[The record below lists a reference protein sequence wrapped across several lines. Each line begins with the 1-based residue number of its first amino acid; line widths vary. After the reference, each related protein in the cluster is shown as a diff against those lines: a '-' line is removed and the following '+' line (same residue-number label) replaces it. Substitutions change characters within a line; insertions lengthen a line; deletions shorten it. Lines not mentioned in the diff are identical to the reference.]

1 MGYVC
6 VVAAVN
12 NESEDPYPSLS
23 DFHDYEPNL
32 EFDDTELQ
40 ATSTASVQLLEEKLD
55 LTVGVIGSGIEYL
68 ESPVSDGTIEENFE
82 KELVDAP
89 VIETADD
96 LAALDT
102 ELADE
107 EDYHDIARLGIVEV
121 VGDDSAG
128 RKVIVVSACKLPPV
142 GKEAFNHAKLL
153 RYLTHTL
160 DTFVEQDYSLV
171 YFHHGLTSKNKPP
184 LSWLWQAYKAFD
196 RKYKKNLK
204 ALYLVHPTNFIR
216 IVWQLFKPAIRW
228 ESLLTLRLAYSNFQ
242 WLTEA
247 LQLTSGMS
255 SRGNSDEA
263 LICFLFSAKFGR
275 KMMYVNY
282 LDELAQYINLDQ
294 LIIPQQVIEHDEQ
307 LMLKNKK
314 NLPTS
319 PPPSSIATPVG
330 TTQFGASLQ
339 FIKENNRGDPIP
351 PIVRQCVEFLDT
363 PDALETEGIFRRSA
377 NVAVVK
383 ELQSKCNQGLP
394 VDFQGDAHIAA
405 VLLKTFLRELEEPL
419 MTYEL
424 YDEITQFQTLSKDER
439 PRRVKILILEKLPED
454 NYQLLKY
461 IVQFL
466 SRVMDRCDLNKMTSS
481 NLAVVFGP
489 NLVRAPPSRGMSL
502 SAIGPINQ
510 FIDYVFTDQDKIFI
524 I

>member
-1 MGYVC
+1 MEADYHQPALSPARVLT
-6 VVAAVN
+6 VN
-12 NESEDPYPSLS
+12 NESDDPYPSLS

-40 ATSTASVQLLEEKLD
+40 APATTSVDTLEENLE
-55 LTVGVIGSGIEYL
+55 LNVGVGGIGGVVGIADYL

-82 KELVDAP
+82 EALVDAP
-89 VIETADD
+89 VVEAADY
-96 LAALDT
+96 LEALDT

-107 EDYHDIARLGIVEV
+107 EDYSDIAALGIVEV

-142 GKEAFNHAKLL
+142 VGRSGNDAATNANAATTTPASFNHAKLL

-184 LSWLWQAYKAFD
+184 VTWLWHAFRAFD

-204 ALYLVHPTNFIR
+204 ALYLVHPTSFIR
-216 IVWQLFKPAIRW
+216 IIWGLFKPAI
-228 ESLLTLRLAYSNFQ
+228 
-242 WLTEA
+242 
-247 LQLTSGMS
+247 
-255 SRGNSDEA
+255 
-263 LICFLFSAKFGR
+263 SAKFGR

-282 LDELAQYINLDQ
+282 LHELAQHINLDQ

-307 LMLKNKK
+307 LMLKHKK
-314 NLPTS
+314 NIS
-319 PPPSSIATPVG
+319 ANPPQSSIAAPAP

-377 NVAVVK
+377 NVAVIK

-394 VDFQGDAHIAA
+394 IDFQNDPHIAA

-424 YDEITQFQTLSKDER
+424 YDEITQFQTLPKDER
-439 PRRVKILILEKLPED
+439 PKRVKILILEKLPED
-454 NYQLLKY
+454 NYHLLKY

-489 NLVRAPPSRGMSL
+489 NLVRSPPSRGMSL

>member
-1 MGYVC
+1 MEADYQPKPSP
-6 VVAAVN
+6 ARTLTATN
-12 NESEDPYPSLS
+12 NDGEDPYPSLS
-23 DFHDYEPNL
+23 DYHDYEPNL

-40 ATSTASVQLLEEKLD
+40 TPSNSASRLLQEKLD
-55 LTVGVIGSGIEYL
+55 LTDTGGGIGIEYL

-82 KELVDAP
+82 EALVDAP
-89 VIETADD
+89 VIESADD

-107 EDYHDIARLGIVEV
+107 EDYLDIARYGIVEV

-128 RKVIVVSACKLPPV
+128 RKVIVVSACKLPPI
-142 GKEAFNHAKLL
+142 GKEAFNHAKLF

-171 YFHHGLTSKNKPP
+171 YFHYGLTSKNKPP
-184 LSWLWQAYKAFD
+184 LSWFWQAYKAFD

-216 IVWQLFKPAIRW
+216 IVWKILKPAI
-228 ESLLTLRLAYSNFQ
+228 
-242 WLTEA
+242 
-247 LQLTSGMS
+247 
-255 SRGNSDEA
+255 
-263 LICFLFSAKFGR
+263 SAKFGK

-282 LDELAQYINLDQ
+282 LEELAQYVNLDQ
-294 LIIPQQVIEHDEQ
+294 LIIPSQVLEHNEQ
-307 LMLKNKK
+307 LMIKNRK
-314 NLPTS
+314 NLPSS
-319 PPPSSIATPVG
+319 PPPSSVATPVS
-330 TTQFGASLQ
+330 TTQFGTNLQ
-339 FIKENNRGDPIP
+339 FIKENNNGDPIP
-351 PIVRQCVEFLDT
+351 PIVRQCIEFLDT
-363 PDALETEGIFRRSA
+363 PDALETEGLFRRSA

-383 ELQSKCNQGLP
+383 ELQNCCNQGLP
-394 VDFQGDAHIAA
+394 VDFHGDPHIAA
-405 VLLKTFLRELEEPL
+405 VLLKTFLRELDEPL
-419 MTYEL
+419 MTFDL
-424 YDEITQFQTLSKDER
+424 YDEITQFQTLSKEER

-466 SRVMDRCDLNKMTSS
+466 SRVMDRCDLNKMTSK

-502 SAIGPINQ
+502 SAIGPINE
-510 FIDYVFTDQDKIFI
+510 FIGFVFTHQDKIFI

>member
-1 MGYVC
+1 MEADYQPSPSPARALTGISNDV
-6 VVAAVN
+6 
-12 NESEDPYPSLS
+12 EDPYPSLS
-23 DFHDYEPNL
+23 DYHDYEPNL

-40 ATSTASVQLLEEKLD
+40 APANNATQLLEEKLE
-55 LTVGVIGSGIEYL
+55 LSIAGTGTVVDYL

-82 KELVDAP
+82 EALVDAP
-89 VIETADD
+89 VIENAED
-96 LAALDT
+96 LAALDE

-128 RKVIVVSACKLPPV
+128 RKVIVVSACKLPAV
-142 GKEAFNHAKLL
+142 GKEVFNHAKLL

-216 IVWQLFKPAIRW
+216 IVWQIFKPAI
-228 ESLLTLRLAYSNFQ
+228 
-242 WLTEA
+242 
-247 LQLTSGMS
+247 
-255 SRGNSDEA
+255 
-263 LICFLFSAKFGR
+263 SAKFGR

-282 LDELAQYINLDQ
+282 LDELATHINLDQ
-294 LIIPQQVIEHDEQ
+294 LIIPQQVLEHDEQ
-307 LMLKNKK
+307 LMLKTRK
-314 NLPTS
+314 NLSTS
-319 PPPSSIATPVG
+319 PPSSSVATPIA

-339 FIKENNRGDPIP
+339 FIKENNGGDPIP

-383 ELQSKCNQGLP
+383 ELQNQCNHGLP
-394 VDFQGDAHIAA
+394 VNFRGDPHIAA
-405 VLLKTFLRELEEPL
+405 VLLKTFLRELDEPL

-424 YDEITQFQTLSKDER
+424 YDEITQFQSLSKDER
-439 PRRVKILILEKLPED
+439 PRKVKILVLEKLPED

-466 SRVMDRCDLNKMTSS
+466 SRVMDRSDLNKMTSS

-489 NLVRAPPSRGMSL
+489 NLVRAPSSVGTSL

-510 FIDYVFTDQDKIFI
+510 FIDFLFAYQDKIFI

>member
-1 MGYVC
+1 MEADYQPSPSPARALTGISNDV
-6 VVAAVN
+6 
-12 NESEDPYPSLS
+12 EDPYPSLS
-23 DFHDYEPNL
+23 DYHDYEPNL

-40 ATSTASVQLLEEKLD
+40 APANNATQLLEEKLE
-55 LTVGVIGSGIEYL
+55 LSIAGTGTVVDYL

-82 KELVDAP
+82 EALVDAP
-89 VIETADD
+89 VIENAED
-96 LAALDT
+96 LAALDE

-128 RKVIVVSACKLPPV
+128 RKVIVVSACKLPAV
-142 GKEAFNHAKLL
+142 GKGVFNHAKLL

-216 IVWQLFKPAIRW
+216 IVWQIFKPAI
-228 ESLLTLRLAYSNFQ
+228 
-242 WLTEA
+242 
-247 LQLTSGMS
+247 
-255 SRGNSDEA
+255 
-263 LICFLFSAKFGR
+263 SAKFGR

-282 LDELAQYINLDQ
+282 LDELATHINLDQ
-294 LIIPQQVIEHDEQ
+294 LIIPQQVLEHDEQ
-307 LMLKNKK
+307 LMLKTRK

-319 PPPSSIATPVG
+319 PPSSSVATPIA

-339 FIKENNRGDPIP
+339 FIKENNGGDPIP

-383 ELQSKCNQGLP
+383 ELQNQCNHGLP
-394 VDFQGDAHIAA
+394 VDFRGDPHIAA
-405 VLLKTFLRELEEPL
+405 VLLKTFLRELDEPL

-424 YDEITQFQTLSKDER
+424 YDEITQFQSLSKDER
-439 PRRVKILILEKLPED
+439 PRKVKILVLEKLPED

-466 SRVMDRCDLNKMTSS
+466 SRVMDRSDLNKMTSS

-489 NLVRAPPSRGMSL
+489 NLVRAPSSVGMSL

-510 FIDYVFTDQDKIFI
+510 FIDFLFAYQDKIFI

>member
-1 MGYVC
+1 MEADYQPTQSRQVLTA
-6 VVAAVN
+6 AAVDT
-12 NESEDPYPSLS
+12 EDPYPSLS
-23 DFHDYEPNL
+23 DYHDYEPNL

-40 ATSTASVQLLEEKLD
+40 ASTTNATKLLEQSLD
-55 LTVGVIGSGIEYL
+55 LNASGVGTSIDYL

-82 KELVDAP
+82 EALVDAP
-89 VIETADD
+89 VIETAAD
-96 LAALDT
+96 LAALDR

-107 EDYHDIARLGIVEV
+107 EDYLDISKHGIVEV

-128 RKVIVVSACKLPPV
+128 RKIIVVSACKLPPV
-142 GKEAFNHAKLL
+142 NREAFNHAKFL

-171 YFHHGLTSKNKPP
+171 YFHYGLTSKNKPP

-216 IVWQLFKPAIRW
+216 IVWQIFKPAI
-228 ESLLTLRLAYSNFQ
+228 
-242 WLTEA
+242 
-247 LQLTSGMS
+247 
-255 SRGNSDEA
+255 
-263 LICFLFSAKFGR
+263 SAKFGR

-282 LDELAQYINLDQ
+282 LEELAQYINLDQ
-294 LIIPQQVIEHDEQ
+294 LIIPSQVIEHDEQ
-307 LMLKNKK
+307 LMNKHKK
-314 NLPTS
+314 NLSKIPTPSGIVS
-319 PPPSSIATPVG
+319 PIC

-339 FIKENNRGDPIP
+339 FIKENNGGDPIP
-351 PIVRQCVEFLDT
+351 PIVRQCIDFLKT
-363 PDALETEGIFRRSA
+363 PEVLETEGIFRRSA
-377 NVAVVK
+377 NVVVIK
-383 ELQSKCNQGLP
+383 ELQNRCNQGLP
-394 VDFQGDAHIAA
+394 VDFQCDPHIAA
-405 VLLKTFLRELEEPL
+405 VLLKTFLRELDEPL
-419 MTYEL
+419 MTYDL
-424 YDEITQFQTLSKDER
+424 YDEITQFQTLAKDER
-439 PRRVKILILEKLPED
+439 PRRVKILILEKLPLD

-466 SRVMDRCDLNKMTSS
+466 SKVMDRCDLNKMTSS

-489 NLVRAPPSRGMSL
+489 NLVRAPPSKGMSL

-510 FIDYVFTDQDKIFI
+510 FIDFVFTYQDKIFI

>member
-1 MGYVC
+1 MEADYQPSPSPARALTGISNDV
-6 VVAAVN
+6 
-12 NESEDPYPSLS
+12 EDPYPSLS
-23 DFHDYEPNL
+23 DYHDYEPNL

-40 ATSTASVQLLEEKLD
+40 APPNNATQLLEEKLE
-55 LTVGVIGSGIEYL
+55 LSIAGTGTVVDYL

-82 KELVDAP
+82 EALVDAP
-89 VIETADD
+89 VIENAED
-96 LAALDT
+96 LAALDE

-128 RKVIVVSACKLPPV
+128 RKVIVVSACKLPAV
-142 GKEAFNHAKLL
+142 GKEVFNHAKLL

-216 IVWQLFKPAIRW
+216 IVWQIFKPAI
-228 ESLLTLRLAYSNFQ
+228 
-242 WLTEA
+242 
-247 LQLTSGMS
+247 
-255 SRGNSDEA
+255 
-263 LICFLFSAKFGR
+263 SAKFGR

-282 LDELAQYINLDQ
+282 LDELATHINLDQ
-294 LIIPQQVIEHDEQ
+294 LIIPQQVLEHDEQ
-307 LMLKNKK
+307 LMLKTRK

-319 PPPSSIATPVG
+319 PPSSSLATPIA

-339 FIKENNRGDPIP
+339 FIKENNAGDPIP

-383 ELQSKCNQGLP
+383 ELQNQCNHGLP
-394 VDFQGDAHIAA
+394 VDFRGDPHIAA
-405 VLLKTFLRELEEPL
+405 VLLKTFLRELDEPL

-424 YDEITQFQTLSKDER
+424 YDEITQFQSLSKDER
-439 PRRVKILILEKLPED
+439 PRKVKILVLEKLPED

-466 SRVMDRCDLNKMTSS
+466 SRVMDRSDLNKMTSS

-489 NLVRAPPSRGMSL
+489 NLVRAPSSVGMSL

-510 FIDYVFTDQDKIFI
+510 FIDFLFAYQDKIFI